1 MVVVSAAIE
10 TAATYSERGKDSSAV
25 LSITRASFLC
35 STYVLTAAPPPV
47 ATAAAVTTAAIL
59 GSTTPAVTPAALA
72 TVTPAAAAVGAA
84 APEAIAE
91 AFEANAAGACT
102 FDECH
107 ANAEAMSGM
116 MPTE

>member
-1 MVVVSAAIE
+1 MLHICFD
-10 TAATYSERGKDSSAV
+10 R
-25 LSITRASFLC
+25 C
-35 STYVLTAAPPPV
+35 
-47 ATAAAVTTAAIL
+47 AAARCNCRRPVTTAAIL